1 MLRDMAKAEGEPYV
15 VHADWDDE
23 AGVWVASSD
32 DVPGLVTG
40 ADTLEAL
47 VEKLRVMV
55 PEMLELN
62 GVLSPVAAAQA
73 RFKLIAERVEH
84 ARAVA

>member
-1 MLRDMAKAEGEPYV
+1 MADHTYTVRADWDEQAATWVAEGE
-15 VHADWDDE
+15 
-23 AGVWVASSD
+23 

-40 ADTLEAL
+40 ADTFEAL

-62 GVLSPVAAAQA
+62 GVLSAEEAAAA
-73 RFKLIAERVEH
+73 RFTVIAHRTEH

>member
-1 MLRDMAKAEGEPYV
+1 MVDHTYTVRAEWAEAAATWVAEGE
-15 VHADWDDE
+15 
-23 AGVWVASSD
+23 

-40 ADTLEAL
+40 ADTFEAL

-62 GVLSPVAAAQA
+62 GVLSAEEAAAA
-73 RFKLIAERVEH
+73 RFTVIARRTEH